1 MTKKELIKRVQE
13 EIGHYPPK
21 DIAYAVQLVF
31 EAMSSALKRG
41 ERIEIRGFGNFTIR
55 KRREIKG
62 RNPKTS
68 DVINL
73 PARKVPFFKV
83 GKDLYD
89 MINRSTRL
97 RQLI

>member
-1 MTKKELIKRVQE
+1 MTKRELVKRVQE
-13 EIGHYPPK
+13 KIGHYPPK
-21 DIAYAVQLVF
+21 DIAYVVYLIF
-31 EAMSSALKRG
+31 EAMSSALKRS
-41 ERIEIRGFGNFTIR
+41 ERIEIRGFGNFTVR
-55 KRREIKG
+55 NRREIQG

-89 MINRSTRL
+89 MINRYK
-97 RQLI
+97 

>member
-1 MTKKELIKRVQE
+1 MTKRELIKKVQE

-21 DIAYAVQLVF
+21 DIAYVVHLIF
-31 EAMSSALKRG
+31 EAMSGALKRS
-41 ERIEIRGFGNFTIR
+41 ERIEIRGFGNFTVR
-55 KRREIKG
+55 NRREIRG
-62 RNPKTS
+62 RNPKTA

-89 MINRSTRL
+89 MINRYK
-97 RQLI
+97 

>member
-1 MTKKELIKRVQE
+1 MTKRELIKKVQE

-21 DIAYAVQLVF
+21 DIAYVVYLIF
-31 EAMSSALKRG
+31 EAMSGAMKRS
-41 ERIEIRGFGNFTIR
+41 ERIEIRGFGNFTVR
-55 KRREIKG
+55 NRREIRG
-62 RNPKTS
+62 RNPKTA

-89 MINRSTRL
+89 MINRYK
-97 RQLI
+97 

>member
-1 MTKKELIKRVQE
+1 MTKRELIKRVQE
-13 EIGHYPPK
+13 EVGDYPPK
-21 DIAYAVQLVF
+21 DIAYVVHLIF
-31 EAMSSALKRG
+31 EAMSAAVKRG
-41 ERIEIRGFGNFTIR
+41 ERIEIRGFGNFTVR
-55 KRREIKG
+55 NRREIRG

-89 MINRSTRL
+89 MINL
-97 RQLI
+97 YK

>member
-1 MTKKELIKRVQE
+1 MTKRELVKKVQE

-21 DIAYAVQLVF
+21 DIAYVVYLIFA
-31 EAMSSALKRG
+31 AMSDALKRG
-41 ERIEIRGFGNFTIR
+41 ERIEIRGFGNFTVR
-55 KRREIKG
+55 RRREIRG

-68 DVINL
+68 DAINL

-89 MINRSTRL
+89 MINR
-97 RQLI
+97 

>member
-1 MTKKELIKRVQE
+1 MTKRELVKKVQE

-21 DIAYAVQLVF
+21 DIAFVVYLIFA
-31 EAMSSALKRG
+31 AMSGALKRG
-41 ERIEIRGFGNFTIR
+41 ERIEIRGFGNFTVR
-55 KRREIKG
+55 NRREIRG

-89 MINRSTRL
+89 MINR
-97 RQLI
+97 